1 VTPQDVLAELTS
13 LRDGDVPTH
22 GGATMAYVYDSG
34 RTDIEDLA
42 AAAQAAF
49 QWTNALDPTAFPSVA
64 RIENDLVGA
73 ALALLGGGPDAV
85 GTLTSGGTES
95 CLLAVLAA
103 RETWRARNGFPTH
116 PTGRARLLLPV
127 TSHAAFRKAAHL
139 FDLEIA
145 DVPVDPETCRADP
158 SVVADLL
165 DERAAL
171 VVVSA
176 PSYPQGVLDPIG
188 EIAGLAEAAGVP
200 CHVDACIGGWIL
212 PFLDDVPEPFD
223 LSVPGV
229 TSLSV
234 DLHKYGYAPKGVS
247 VLLAATPELRHAHW
261 FATAGWPGYPVVNP
275 TLAGT
280 RPAGPMAAAWA
291 VHRLLGTE
299 GYRDLARQTR
309 AATTALAEGIDRIPG
324 VRVVGRPV
332 ATLVALA
339 QDGADGVDVLNL
351 ADEMTARGWLLQPQP
366 PFAQPGGELPAT
378 LHLTVTG
385 ATAGRVDALLD
396 DLTAAAAA
404 ARELPAPV
412 PDAALVAA
420 AGTIDPAA
428 LTVAEVEGLLE
439 LAGVGG
445 GRLPERMAPVHA
457 LVAALPRPVAE
468 RLLAG
473 VLGQVYLP
481 AKG

>member
-1 VTPQDVLAELTS
+1 MAELTA
-13 LRDGDVPTH
+13 LQAGDVPTH

-34 RTDIEDLA
+34 RADVDELA
-42 AAAQAAF
+42 AAAQASF

-64 RIENDLVGA
+64 RIENDLVGVA
-73 ALALLGGGPDAV
+73 AALLGGGPGTV

-103 RETWRARNGFPTH
+103 RERWRAAGGP
-116 PTGRARLLLPV
+116 GRARLLLPV
-127 TSHAAFRKAAHL
+127 TAHAAFRKAAHL
-139 FDLEIA
+139 FDLEVV
-145 DVPVDPETCRADP
+145 DVPVDPVSCRADP
-158 SVVADLL
+158 AAVRTAL
-165 DERAAL
+165 DDRCAL
-171 VVVSA
+171 VVISA
-176 PSYPQGVLDPIG
+176 PSYPHGVLDPVG
-188 EIAGLAEAAGVP
+188 EIAGLAAAAGAG
-200 CHVDACIGGWIL
+200 CHVDACIGGWVL

-247 VLLAATPELRHAHW
+247 VLLTADPELRQAHW

-291 VHRLLGTE
+291 VHRLLGAP
-299 GYRDLARQTR
+299 GYRQLARDTR
-309 AATTALAEGIDRIPG
+309 AATLALAAGAG
-324 VRVVGRPV
+324 ALAGLRVVGTPV
-332 ATLVALA
+332 TTLVALA
-339 QDGADGVDVLNL
+339 QDGPDGVDVLNL

-366 PFAQPGGELPAT
+366 PFAQSGGDLPAT

-385 ATAGRVDALLD
+385 ATAGRVDALLA
-396 DLTAAAAA
+396 DLADAARDAAA
-404 ARELPAPV
+404 LPRPV
-412 PDAALVAA
+412 ADPELVAA
-420 AGTIDPAA
+420 AAGIDPAA
-428 LTVAEVEGLLE
+428 LTVAEVDGLLE

-473 VLGQVYLP
+473 VLDLVYRP
-481 AKG
+481 AAVPR

>member
-1 VTPQDVLAELTS
+1 VTPQDVLSELTA
-13 LRDGDVPTH
+13 LRAGDVPTH

-34 RTDIEDLA
+34 RTEIDELA
-42 AAAQAAF
+42 AGAAAAF

-73 ALALLGGGPDAV
+73 AVALLGGGPATV

-103 RETWRARNGFPTH
+103 RERWRATH
-116 PTGRARLLLPV
+116 PEGRPRLVLPV
-127 TSHAAFRKAAHL
+127 TAHAAFRKAAHL

-145 DVPVDPETCRADP
+145 DVPVDPVTCRAD
-158 SVVADLL
+158 VATVRELL
-165 DERAAL
+165 DDRTAL

-176 PSYPQGVLDPIG
+176 PSYPHGVLDPVVDV
-188 EIAGLAEAAGVP
+188 AALAAAAGVP
-200 CHVDACIGGWIL
+200 CHVDACIGGWVL
-212 PFLDDVPEPFD
+212 PFLDDVPEAFD

-247 VLLAATPELRHAHW
+247 VLLTADPELRQAHW

-280 RPAGPMAAAWA
+280 RPAGAMAAAWA
-291 VHRLLGTE
+291 VHRWLGVD
-299 GYRDLARQTR
+299 GYRELARRTR
-309 AATTALAEGIDRIPG
+309 EATVALARGIGGIDGI
-324 VRVVGRPV
+324 RVAGRPA

-339 QDGADGVDVLNL
+339 EDGPDGVDVLHL

-366 PFAQPGGELPAT
+366 GFAQEGGSLPAT

-385 ATAGRVDALLD
+385 ATAGRVDALLA
-396 DLTAAAAA
+396 DLADAARTAAA
-404 ARELPAPV
+404 LPRPV
-412 PDAALVAA
+412 ADPELVAA
-420 AGTIDPAA
+420 AATIDPAT
-428 LTVAEVEGLLE
+428 LTVAEVDALLE

-445 GRLPERMAPVHA
+445 AQLPERMAPVHA
-457 LVAALPRPVAE
+457 LVGALPRPVAE

-473 VLGQVYLP
+473 VLAQVYRP
-481 AKG
+481 AVPAR

>member
-1 VTPQDVLAELTS
+1 MNPDEVLAELTA
-13 LRDGDVPTH
+13 LQAGDVPTH

-34 RTDIEDLA
+34 RADLDGLA

-64 RIENDLVGA
+64 RIEDDLVGA
-73 ALALLGGGPDAV
+73 ALELLNGPPGAV

-103 RETWRARNGFPTH
+103 RERWRANRG
-116 PTGRARLLLPV
+116 TGTPRLLLPV
-127 TSHAAFRKAAHL
+127 TAHAAFRKAAHL
-139 FDLEIA
+139 FDLEVVDI
-145 DVPVDPETCRADP
+145 PVDPVTCRAVP
-158 SVVADLL
+158 SAVAAEL
-165 DERAAL
+165 DDRTAL

-176 PSYPQGVLDPIG
+176 PSYPHGVLDPVG
-188 EIAGLAEAAGVP
+188 EIAALAASAGVA

-223 LSVPGV
+223 LAVPGV

-247 VLLAATPELRHAHW
+247 VLLTAEPELRQHHW
-261 FATAGWPGYPVVNP
+261 FSTAGWPGYPVVNP

-299 GYRDLARQTR
+299 GYRRLARDTR
-309 AATTALAEGIDRIPG
+309 AATTALAEGIAAIPG
-324 VRVVGRPV
+324 LRVVGAPV
-332 ATLVALA
+332 ATLVAAA
-339 QDGADGVDVLNL
+339 QDGPDGVDVLNL

-366 PFAQPGGELPAT
+366 PFRQAGGDLPAT
-378 LHLTVTG
+378 LHMTVTA
-385 ATAGRVDALLD
+385 ATAARVEALLA
-396 DLTAAAAA
+396 DLAAAAKSA
-404 ARELPAPV
+404 ADLPRPM
-412 PDAALVAA
+412 PDPALVAA
-420 AGTIDPAA
+420 AATIDPAT
-428 LTVAEVEGLLE
+428 LTVAEVDALLE

-445 GRLPERMAPVHA
+445 GRLPERRAPVHA

-473 VLGQVYLP
+473 VLDLVYRP
-481 AKG
+481 

>member
-1 VTPQDVLAELTS
+1 MTPQDVLAELTA
-13 LRDGDVPTH
+13 LQAGDVPTH

-34 RTDIEDLA
+34 RTDIDDLA
-42 AAAQAAF
+42 AGAQAAF

-73 ALALLGGGPDAV
+73 ALALLGGGPGAV

-103 RETWRARNGFPTH
+103 RETLARAAAG
-116 PTGRARLLLPV
+116 TGTPRLLLPV
-127 TSHAAFRKAAHL
+127 TAHAAFRKAAHL
-139 FDLEIA
+139 FDLEVV
-145 DVPVDPETCRADP
+145 DVPVDPVTCRAD
-158 SVVADLL
+158 VAAVADLL
-165 DERAAL
+165 DERTAL

-176 PSYPQGVLDPIG
+176 PSYPHGVLDPVG
-188 EIAGLAEAAGVP
+188 EVAALAAAAGVP

-247 VLLAATPELRHAHW
+247 VLLSATPELRQAHW

-280 RPAGPMAAAWA
+280 RPAGAMAAAWA
-291 VHRLLGTE
+291 VHRLLGTD
-299 GYRDLARQTR
+299 GYRELAAQAHEATLALAR
-309 AATTALAEGIDRIPG
+309 GIADVPG
-324 VRVVGRPV
+324 IRVVGHPV

-339 QDGADGVDVLNL
+339 ADGPDGVDVLNL

-366 PFAQPGGELPAT
+366 PFAQAGGDLPAT

-385 ATAGRVDALLD
+385 ATAGRVPALLA
-396 DLTAAAAA
+396 DLPAA
-404 ARELPAPV
+404 AR
-412 PDAALVAA
+412 DAAALPRPVADPDLVAA
-420 AGTIDPAA
+420 AATIDPAT
-428 LTVAEVEGLLE
+428 LTVAEVDALLE
-439 LAGVGG
+439 VAGVGG

-468 RLLAG
+468 RLLSG
-473 VLGQVYLP
+473 VLDLVYRP
-481 AKG
+481 VSG

>member
-1 VTPQDVLAELTS
+1 VTPQDVLAELTA
-13 LRDGDVPTH
+13 LQDGDVPTH

-73 ALALLGGGPDAV
+73 ALALLGGGRDAV

-103 RETWRARNGFPTH
+103 RERWRAGGG
-116 PTGRARLLLPV
+116 TGRPTLVLPV
-127 TSHAAFRKAAHL
+127 TAHAAFRKAAHL
-139 FDLEIA
+139 FDLDVA
-145 DVPVDPETCRADP
+145 DVPVDPVTCRADAAA
-158 SVVADLL
+158 VAGLL
-165 DERAAL
+165 GPRTAL

-176 PSYPQGVLDPIG
+176 PSYPHGVLDPIG
-188 EIAGLAEAAGVP
+188 EIAGLAAAAGIP

-247 VLLAATPELRHAHW
+247 ILLTATPEHRHAHW
-261 FATAGWPGYPVVNP
+261 FSTAGWPGYPVVNP

-291 VHRLLGTE
+291 VHRMLGSE
-299 GYRDLARQTR
+299 GYRELARQ
-309 AATTALAEGIDRIPG
+309 AHDATVVLARGIAGIG
-324 VRVVGRPV
+324 GLRVLGDPV
-332 ATLVALA
+332 TTLVAVA
-339 QDGADGVDVLNL
+339 QDGDDGVDVLHL

-366 PFAQPGGELPAT
+366 PFAQPGGDLPAT

-385 ATAGRVDALLD
+385 ATAGRVEALLA

-412 PDAALVAA
+412 ADPELVAA
-420 AGTIDPAA
+420 AATIDPAT

-457 LVAALPRPVAE
+457 LVGALPRPVAE

-473 VLGQVYLP
+473 VLGQVYRP
-481 AKG
+481 DGPSA

>member
-1 VTPQDVLAELTS
+1 MTPETVLAELIA
-13 LRDGDVPTH
+13 LQAGDVPTH

-34 RTDIEDLA
+34 REGLEELA
-42 AAAQAAF
+42 VAAQAAY

-73 ALALLGGGPDAV
+73 AVQLLGGGPGTV

-103 RETWRARNGFPTH
+103 REVWRAG
-116 PTGRARLLLPV
+116 GRSGRPSMLLPV
-127 TSHAAFRKAAHL
+127 TAHAAFRKAAHL
-139 FDLEIA
+139 FDLDVV
-145 DVPVDPETCRADP
+145 DVPVDPTTCRALP
-158 SVVADLL
+158 AAVVEAL
-165 DERAAL
+165 DDRSAL

-176 PSYPQGVLDPIG
+176 PSYPHGVLDPVG
-188 EIAGLAEAAGVP
+188 EIAALAVDAGVP
-200 CHVDACIGGWIL
+200 CHVDACIGGWVL

-247 VLLAATPELRHAHW
+247 VLLSATPEYRHAHG
-261 FATAGWPGYPVVNP
+261 FSTAGWPGYPVVNP

-291 VHRLLGTE
+291 VHRWLGDD
-299 GYRDLARQTR
+299 GYRELATR
-309 AATTALAEGIDRIPG
+309 AHAATVALAEGIAAIEG
-324 VRVVGRPV
+324 LRVVGRPV
-332 ATLVALA
+332 ATLVAVA
-339 QDGADGVDVLNL
+339 QDGPDGVDVLNL

-366 PFAQPGGELPAT
+366 PFAQDAGDLPAT

-385 ATAGRVDALLD
+385 ATAGRADALLA
-396 DLTAAAAA
+396 DLADAARTAAG
-404 ARELPAPV
+404 LPRPV
-412 PDAALVAA
+412 ADPDLVAA
-420 AGTIDPAA
+420 AATIDPTT
-428 LTVAEVEGLLE
+428 LTVAEVDGLLE
-439 LAGVGG
+439 VAGVGG
-445 GRLPERMAPVHA
+445 GTLPERMAPVHA

-468 RLLAG
+468 RLLSG
-473 VLGQVYLP
+473 VISQVYRP
-481 AKG
+481 TR

>member
-1 VTPQDVLAELTS
+1 MSPQDVLAELTA
-13 LRDGDVPTH
+13 LQARDVPTH

-34 RTDIEDLA
+34 RTDIDELA
-42 AAAQAAF
+42 AATQAMF

-73 ALALLGGGPDAV
+73 ALALLGGPPGAV

-103 RETWRARNGFPTH
+103 RETWRAQGG
-116 PTGRARLLLPV
+116 TGAPRLLLPV
-127 TSHAAFRKAAHL
+127 TAHAAFRKAAHL
-139 FDLEIA
+139 FGLEVA
-145 DVPVDPETCRADP
+145 DVPVDAETCRADV
-158 SVVADLL
+158 SAVADLL
-165 DERAAL
+165 DERTAL

-176 PSYPQGVLDPIG
+176 PSYPHGVLDPVG
-188 EIAGLAEAAGVP
+188 EVAALAAAAGVP

-212 PFLDDVPEPFD
+212 PFLDDVPEAFD

-247 VLLAATPELRHAHW
+247 VLLSASPEFRQAHW
-261 FATAGWPGYPVVNP
+261 FSTAGWPGYPVVNP

-291 VHRLLGTE
+291 VHRLLGID
-299 GYRDLARQTR
+299 GYRE
-309 AATTALAEGIDRIPG
+309 LAEQAHQATLALVRGIADIPG
-324 VRVVGRPV
+324 IRVVGQPV
-332 ATLVALA
+332 ATLVAVA
-339 QDGADGVDVLNL
+339 EDDGPDAVDVLNL

-366 PFAQPGGELPAT
+366 PFRQPGGELPAT
-378 LHLTVTG
+378 LHLTITG
-385 ATAGRVDALLD
+385 ATARRVSALLAG
-396 DLTAAAAA
+396 LAAA
-404 ARELPAPV
+404 ARTATALPRPV
-412 PDAALVAA
+412 ADPDLVAA
-420 AGTIDPAA
+420 AATVDPTA
-428 LTVAEVEGLLE
+428 LTVAEVDALLE
-439 LAGVGG
+439 VAGVGG

-468 RLLAG
+468 RLLSG
-473 VLGQVYLP
+473 VLDLVYRP
-481 AKG
+481 AAEPFSR

>member
-1 VTPQDVLAELTS
+1 MSPQDVLTELTA
-13 LRDGDVPTH
+13 LQAGDVPTH

-34 RTDIEDLA
+34 HADIDRLA

-64 RIENDLVGA
+64 RIEHDLVGA
-73 ALALLGGGPDAV
+73 ALGLLGGGRDAV

-103 RETWRARNGFPTH
+103 RETWRARGGV
-116 PTGRARLLLPV
+116 GRARLLLPV
-127 TSHAAFRKAAHL
+127 TAHAAFRKAAHL
-139 FDLEIA
+139 FDLEVV
-145 DVPVDPETCRADP
+145 DVPVDPATCRAVP
-158 SVVADLL
+158 SALAAEL
-165 DERAAL
+165 DDRTAL

-176 PSYPQGVLDPIG
+176 PSYPHGVLDPVG
-188 EIAGLAEAAGVP
+188 EIAALAANAGVA

-223 LSVPGV
+223 LAVPGV

-247 VLLAATPELRHAHW
+247 VLLTAEPELRQHHW
-261 FATAGWPGYPVVNP
+261 FSTAGWPGYPVVNP

-299 GYRDLARQTR
+299 GYRRLARDTR
-309 AATTALAEGIDRIPG
+309 AATTALAEGIAAIPG
-324 VRVVGRPV
+324 LRVVGAPV
-332 ATLVALA
+332 ATLVAAA
-339 QDGADGVDVLNL
+339 QDGPDGVDVLNL

-366 PFAQPGGELPAT
+366 PFEDLPAT

-385 ATAGRVDALLD
+385 ATAGRVDALLA
-396 DLTAAAAA
+396 DLADAARAAAA
-404 ARELPAPV
+404 LPAPV
-412 PDAALVAA
+412 ADPDLVAA
-420 AGTIDPAA
+420 AATIDPAA
-428 LTVAEVEGLLE
+428 LTVAEVDALLE
-439 LAGVGG
+439 VAGVGG
-445 GRLPERMAPVHA
+445 GKLPERMAPVHA

-473 VLGQVYLP
+473 VLDLVYRP
-481 AKG
+481 SRP

>member
-1 VTPQDVLAELTS
+1 MTPQDVLAELTAMQA
-13 LRDGDVPTH
+13 GDLPTH

-34 RTDIEDLA
+34 RADIDELA

-73 ALALLGGGPDAV
+73 AVGLLGGDAATV

-103 RETWRARNGFPTH
+103 RERWRRTAGA
-116 PTGRARLLLPV
+116 GRARLLLPV
-127 TSHAAFRKAAHL
+127 TAHAAFRKAAHL
-139 FDLEIA
+139 FGLEVV
-145 DVPVDPETCRADP
+145 DVAVDPATCRADP
-158 SVVADLL
+158 SVVAGLL
-165 DERAAL
+165 DERTAL

-176 PSYPQGVLDPIG
+176 PSYPHGVLDPVAD
-188 EIAGLAEAAGVP
+188 IAALTAAAGVP

-247 VLLAATPELRHAHW
+247 VLLTADPELRQEHW

-280 RPAGPMAAAWA
+280 RPAGAMAAAWA
-291 VHRLLGTE
+291 VHRWLGTD
-299 GYRDLARQTR
+299 GYRALARQAHAATR
-309 AATTALAEGIDRIPG
+309 ALATGIAAIDG
-324 VRVVGRPV
+324 LRVVGDPV
-332 ATLVALA
+332 TTLVAVA
-339 QDGADGVDVLNL
+339 QHGADGVDVLNL

-366 PFAQPGGELPAT
+366 PFAQPGGDLPAT

-385 ATAGRVDALLD
+385 ATADRVPALLA
-396 DLTAAAAA
+396 DLADAAGAAAA
-404 ARELPAPV
+404 LPRPV
-412 PDAALVAA
+412 ADPELVAA
-420 AGTIDPAA
+420 AATIDPAA
-428 LTVAEVEGLLE
+428 LTVAEVDALLE

-457 LVAALPRPVAE
+457 LVAALPRAVAE

-473 VLGQVYLP
+473 VLDLVYRP
-481 AKG
+481 APRR

>member
-1 VTPQDVLAELTS
+1 MSPEDVLTALTA
-13 LRDGDVPTH
+13 LQARDLPTH

-34 RTDIEDLA
+34 RDDIDDVA

-64 RIENDLVGA
+64 RIENDLVGGA
-73 ALALLGGGPDAV
+73 AALLGGGPRTV

-103 RETWRARNGFPTH
+103 RERWRAKGGS
-116 PTGRARLLLPV
+116 GRPRVLLPV
-127 TSHAAFRKAAHL
+127 TAHAAFRKAAHL
-139 FDLEIA
+139 FDLEVA
-145 DVPVDPETCRADP
+145 DVPVDPAGCRAVP
-158 SVVADLL
+158 AAVEELL

-176 PSYPQGVLDPIG
+176 PSYPHGVLDPVG
-188 EIAGLAEAAGVP
+188 EIAALASSAGVL
-200 CHVDACIGGWIL
+200 CHVDACIGGWVL
-212 PFLDDVPEPFD
+212 PFLDDIREPFD

-247 VLLAATPELRHAHW
+247 VLLTSEPELRQAHW
-261 FATAGWPGYPVVNP
+261 FSTAGWPGYPVVNP

-291 VHRLLGTE
+291 VHRLLGTD
-299 GYRDLARQTR
+299 GYRDLALRTR
-309 AATTALAEGIDRIPG
+309 EATVTLAGGIAAIEGL
-324 VRVVGRPV
+324 RVVGRPV
-332 ATLVALA
+332 ATLVAVA
-339 QDGADGVDVLNL
+339 QDGPGGVDVLNL

-366 PFAQPGGELPAT
+366 PFAQPGGDLPAT

-385 ATAGRVDALLD
+385 ATAGRVDALLS
-396 DLTAAAAA
+396 DLAAA
-404 ARELPAPV
+404 AR
-412 PDAALVAA
+412 DAAALPPPVADPDLVAA
-420 AGTIDPAA
+420 AATIDPAT
-428 LTVAEVEGLLE
+428 LTVAEVDALLQIV
-439 LAGVGG
+439 GVDG

-473 VLGQVYLP
+473 VLDLVYRPVPNLRP
-481 AKG
+481 

>member
-1 VTPQDVLAELTS
+1 MSPEDVLAELKALQT
-13 LRDGDVPTH
+13 GDVPTH

-34 RTDIEDLA
+34 RTDLDELA

-73 ALALLGGGPDAV
+73 ALALLGGGPEAV
-85 GTLTSGGTES
+85 GTLTAGGTES
-95 CLLAVLAA
+95 CQLAVLAA
-103 RETWRARNGFPTH
+103 RERWRAAGGQGLPRM
-116 PTGRARLLLPV
+116 LLPV
-127 TSHAAFRKAAHL
+127 TAHAAFRKAAHL
-139 FDLEIA
+139 FGLEVV
-145 DVPVDPETCRADP
+145 DVPVDPGTCRADP
-158 SVVADLL
+158 AAVAGLL

-176 PSYPQGVLDPIG
+176 PSYPHGVLDPVG
-188 EIAGLAEAAGVP
+188 EIAGLAGAAGVP
-200 CHVDACIGGWIL
+200 CHVDACIGGWVL

-247 VLLAATPELRHAHW
+247 VLLTATPEYRHGHW
-261 FATAGWPGYPVVNP
+261 FSTAGWPGYPVVNP

-291 VHRLLGTE
+291 VQRLLGTD
-299 GYRDLARQTR
+299 GYRALARQAH
-309 AATTALAEGIDRIPG
+309 AATVRLVEGAGEIPG

-339 QDGADGVDVLNL
+339 QDGGDGVDVLNL

-366 PFAQPGGELPAT
+366 PFAQPGGDLPAT

-396 DLTAAAAA
+396 DLRAA
-404 ARELPAPV
+404 ARTAAELPAPV
-412 PDAALVAA
+412 ADPDLVAA
-420 AGTIDPAA
+420 AATIDPAA
-428 LTVAEVEGLLE
+428 LTVAEVEALLE

-445 GRLPERMAPVHA
+445 GRLPDRMAPVHA

-473 VLGQVYLP
+473 VLGQVYRP
-481 AKG
+481 SR

>member
-1 VTPQDVLAELTS
+1 MSPDEVLAELTA
-13 LRDGDVPTH
+13 LQAGDLPTH

-34 RTDIEDLA
+34 LAGLEELA

-64 RIENDLVGA
+64 RLENDLVGA
-73 ALALLGGGPDAV
+73 AARLLGGGPGTV

-95 CLLAVLAA
+95 CLLAVLSA
-103 RETWRARNGFPTH
+103 RETWRAR
-116 PTGRARLLLPV
+116 GRAGRPRLLLPV
-127 TSHAAFRKAAHL
+127 TAHAAFRKSAHL
-139 FDLEIA
+139 FDLDVV
-145 DVPVDPETCRADP
+145 DVPVDPTTCRAVP
-158 SVVADLL
+158 AAVAAAL
-165 DERAAL
+165 DEQAAL

-176 PSYPQGVLDPIG
+176 PSYPHGVLDPVG
-188 EIAGLAEAAGVP
+188 EIAALAASVGVP

-223 LSVPGV
+223 LSVDGV

-247 VLLAATPELRHAHW
+247 VLLTATPELRHAHW
-261 FATAGWPGYPVVNP
+261 FTTAGWPGYPVVNP

-291 VHRLLGTE
+291 VHRWLGDD
-299 GYRDLARQTR
+299 GYRELARRTR
-309 AATTALAEGIDRIPG
+309 AATVALAAGASAIEGL
-324 VRVVGRPV
+324 RVVGTPV

-351 ADEMTARGWLLQPQP
+351 ADEMTARGWMLQPQP
-366 PFAQPGGELPAT
+366 PFAQDGGDLPPT

-385 ATAGRVDALLD
+385 ATAGRVEALLA
-396 DLTAAAAA
+396 DLTEA
-404 ARELPAPV
+404 ARASAALPRPV
-412 PDAALVAA
+412 ADPDLVAA
-420 AGTIDPAA
+420 AATIDPVT
-428 LTVAEVEGLLE
+428 LTVAEVDALLE
-439 LAGVGG
+439 VAGVGN

-457 LVAALPRPVAE
+457 LVSALPRPVAE

-473 VLGQVYLP
+473 VLAQVYRP
-481 AKG
+481 SR

>member
-1 VTPQDVLAELTS
+1 VNPSDVLAELTA
-13 LRDGDVPTH
+13 LQAGDVPTH

-34 RTDIEDLA
+34 RAGVDELA
-42 AAAQAAF
+42 AAAQAAY

-73 ALALLGGGPDAV
+73 AAALLGGDGATV
-85 GTLTSGGTES
+85 GTVTSGGTES

-103 RETWRARNGFPTH
+103 RERWRAR
-116 PTGRARLLLPV
+116 GRGGDRPRLLLPV
-127 TSHAAFRKAAHL
+127 TAHAAFRKAAHL
-139 FDLEIA
+139 FDVEVVDL
-145 DVPVDPETCRADP
+145 PVDPATCRVLPAAV
-158 SVVADLL
+158 SAEL
-165 DERAAL
+165 DDRAAL

-176 PSYPQGVLDPIG
+176 PSYPHGVLAPVG
-188 EIAGLAEAAGVP
+188 EVAALAAAAGVP
-200 CHVDACIGGWIL
+200 CHVDACIGGWVL

-247 VLLAATPELRHAHW
+247 VLLTADAELRHAHW
-261 FATAGWPGYPVVNP
+261 FSTAGWPGYPVVNP

-291 VHRLLGTE
+291 VQRELGTE
-299 GYRDLARQTR
+299 GYRQLARSAR
-309 AATTALAEGIDRIPG
+309 AATVALAEGISALPG
-324 VRVVGRPV
+324 LRVVGRPV
-332 ATLVALA
+332 STLVAVA
-339 QDGADGVDVLNL
+339 ERGPDGVDVLNL

-366 PFAQPGGELPAT
+366 PFDQPGGALPAT

-385 ATAGRVDALLD
+385 ATAGRVEALLA
-396 DLTAAAAA
+396 DLAAA
-404 ARELPAPV
+404 ARAAAALPRPQADP
-412 PDAALVAA
+412 ALVAA
-420 AGTIDPAA
+420 AATIDPAA

-473 VLGQVYLP
+473 VLGQVYRP
-481 AKG
+481 SAVVGS

>member
-1 VTPQDVLAELTS
+1 MTPDDVLAELRA
-13 LRDGDVPTH
+13 LQAEDVPTH
-22 GGATMAYVYDSG
+22 GGGTMAYVYDSG
-34 RTDIEDLA
+34 RSDVDALA
-42 AAAQAAF
+42 AGAQAAF

-73 ALALLGGGPDAV
+73 ACALLGGGATTV

-103 RETWRARNGFPTH
+103 RERWRARGG
-116 PTGRARLLLPV
+116 TGRPRLLLPV
-127 TSHAAFRKAAHL
+127 TAHAAFRKAAHL
-139 FDLEIA
+139 FDLEVV
-145 DVPVDPETCRADP
+145 DVPVDAGSCRAEP
-158 SVVADLL
+158 GTVAGLL

-176 PSYPQGVLDPIG
+176 PSYPHGVLDPVG
-188 EIAGLAEAAGVP
+188 EIAGLAAAADVP
-200 CHVDACIGGWIL
+200 CHVDACIGGWVL

-247 VLLAATPELRHAHW
+247 VLLSSTPEYRHGHW
-261 FATAGWPGYPVVNP
+261 FSTAGWPGYPVVNP

-280 RPAGPMAAAWA
+280 RPAGAMAAAWA
-291 VHRLLGTE
+291 VHRWLGAD
-299 GYRDLARQTR
+299 GYRDLARRTR
-309 AATTALAEGIDRIPG
+309 AATVALAEGATAIPG
-324 VRVVGRPV
+324 VRVVGEPV

-339 QDGADGVDVLNL
+339 QDGPGGVDVLNL

-366 PFAQPGGELPAT
+366 PFPQEVGDLPAT

-385 ATAGRVDALLD
+385 ATAGRVDALLA
-396 DLTAAAAA
+396 DLADAAKDAAA
-404 ARELPAPV
+404 LPRPV
-412 PDAALVAA
+412 ADPALVAA
-420 AGTIDPAA
+420 AATIDPST
-428 LTVAEVEGLLE
+428 LTVAEVESLLD

-445 GRLPERMAPVHA
+445 GTLPERMAPVHA
-457 LVAALPRPVAE
+457 LVTALPRTVAE

-473 VLGQVYLP
+473 VLGRIYRPGNGLS
-481 AKG
+481 G

>member
-1 VTPQDVLAELTS
+1 VTPDDVLIELKT
-13 LRDGDVPTH
+13 LQDGDVPTH

-34 RTDIEDLA
+34 LEGIEGLA
-42 AAAQAAF
+42 AAAQAAY

-73 ALALLGGGPDAV
+73 AKRLLGGGPEAV

-103 RETWRARNGFPTH
+103 RERWRASGG
-116 PTGRARLLLPV
+116 TGRPRLLLPV
-127 TSHAAFRKAAHL
+127 TAHAAFRKAAHL
-139 FDLEIA
+139 FDLEVA
-145 DVPVDPETCRADP
+145 DVPVDPVSCRAEP
-158 SVVADLL
+158 SAVAGLL
-165 DERAAL
+165 DARAAL

-176 PSYPQGVLDPIG
+176 PSYPQGVLDPVG
-188 EIAGLAEAAGVP
+188 EIAARAADAGVP

-247 VLLAATPELRHAHW
+247 VLLSATPECRQGHW
-261 FATAGWPGYPVVNP
+261 FSTAGWPGYPVVNP

-291 VHRLLGTE
+291 VHRWLGDD
-299 GYRDLARQTR
+299 GYRELARRTR
-309 AATTALAEGIDRIPG
+309 AATLALAEGAAAIDG
-324 VRVVGRPV
+324 VRVAGRPV

-339 QDGADGVDVLNL
+339 KDGPDGVDVLNL

-366 PFAQPGGELPAT
+366 PFAQPGGDLPAT

-385 ATAGRVDALLD
+385 ATAGRVDALLA
-396 DLTAAAAA
+396 DLSDAARAAAA
-404 ARELPAPV
+404 LPPPV
-412 PDAALVAA
+412 ADPDLVAA
-420 AGTIDPAA
+420 AATIDPAA
-428 LTVAEVEGLLE
+428 LTVAEVDALLE
-439 LAGVGG
+439 VAGVGG
-445 GRLPERMAPVHA
+445 GKLPERMAPVHA

-473 VLGQVYLP
+473 VLDLVYR
-481 AKG
+481 G

>member
-1 VTPQDVLAELTS
+1 MTPQDVLTELTA
-13 LRDGDVPTH
+13 LQAGDVPTH

-34 RTDIEDLA
+34 RADIDKLA
-42 AAAQAAF
+42 ADAQAAF

-73 ALALLGGGPDAV
+73 ALALLGGGPAAV

-103 RETWRARNGFPTH
+103 RETWRAS
-116 PTGRARLLLPV
+116 GRAGRPRLLLPV
-127 TSHAAFRKAAHL
+127 TAHAAFRKAAHL
-139 FDLEIA
+139 FDLEVA
-145 DVPVDPETCRADP
+145 DVPVDPGTCRAD
-158 SVVADLL
+158 VAAVADLL
-165 DERAAL
+165 DERSAL

-176 PSYPQGVLDPIG
+176 PSYPHGVLDPVG
-188 EIAGLAEAAGVP
+188 DVAALAADAGVP
-200 CHVDACIGGWIL
+200 CHVDACIGGWVL

-247 VLLAATPELRHAHW
+247 VLLTATPEMRQGHW
-261 FATAGWPGYPVVNP
+261 FSTAGWPGYPVVNP

-291 VHRLLGTE
+291 VHRWLGTD
-299 GYRDLARQTR
+299 GYRQLARQ
-309 AATTALAEGIDRIPG
+309 AHGATLSLVRGIADVPG
-324 VRVVGRPV
+324 IRVVGRPA
-332 ATLVALA
+332 ATLVAVA
-339 QDGADGVDVLNL
+339 ADGPDGVDVLNL

-366 PFAQPGGELPAT
+366 PFTQPDGGELPAT

-385 ATAGRVDALLD
+385 ATADRVPALLADLD
-396 DLTAAAAA
+396 DATRVAAT
-404 ARELPAPV
+404 LPWPV
-412 PDAALVAA
+412 ADPALVAA
-420 AGTIDPAA
+420 AATIDPAT
-428 LTVAEVEGLLE
+428 LTVAEVDALLE
-439 LAGVGG
+439 VAGVGG

-468 RLLAG
+468 RLLSG
-473 VLGQVYLP
+473 VLDLVYRVSH
-481 AKG
+481 

>member
-1 VTPQDVLAELTS
+1 VTPQDVLSELTA
-13 LRDGDVPTH
+13 LQTGDVPTH

-34 RTDIEDLA
+34 REGIDELA

-64 RIENDLVGA
+64 RIENDLVGTA
-73 ALALLGGGPDAV
+73 AALLGGGPDTV

-103 RETWRARNGFPTH
+103 RERWRAL
-116 PTGRARLLLPV
+116 GRAGRPRLLLPV
-127 TSHAAFRKAAHL
+127 TAHAAFRKAAHL
-139 FDLEIA
+139 FDLDIM
-145 DVPVDPETCRADP
+145 DIPVDPDTCRADP
-158 SVVADLL
+158 SAVAELL
-165 DERAAL
+165 DERTAL

-176 PSYPQGVLDPIG
+176 PSYPHGVLDPVG
-188 EIAGLAEAAGVP
+188 EVAGLAAAAGVP
-200 CHVDACIGGWIL
+200 CHVDACIGGWVL

-223 LSVPGV
+223 LSVRGV

-247 VLLAATPELRHAHW
+247 VLLTADPELRHAHW

-291 VHRLLGTE
+291 VHRWLGTD
-299 GYRDLARQTR
+299 GYRELARQ
-309 AATTALAEGIDRIPG
+309 AHGATAELVGGIGGIPG
-324 VRVVGRPV
+324 IRVVGEPV
-332 ATLVALA
+332 ATLVAVA
-339 QDGADGVDVLNL
+339 QDGPEGVDVLNL

-385 ATAGRVDALLD
+385 ATAGRVAALLD
-396 DLTAAAAA
+396 DLADATRTAAA
-404 ARELPAPV
+404 LPRPV
-412 PDAALVAA
+412 ADPELVAA
-420 AGTIDPAA
+420 AATIDPAT
-428 LTVAEVEGLLE
+428 LTVAEVEALLE
-439 LAGVGG
+439 LAGVGS

-473 VLGQVYLP
+473 VLGEVYRP
-481 AKG
+481 AVAAR

>member
-1 VTPQDVLAELTS
+1 VTPQEVLAELTA
-13 LRDGDVPTH
+13 LQAGDVPTH

-34 RTDIEDLA
+34 RADVDEVA

-64 RIENDLVGA
+64 TIENDLVGA
-73 ALALLGGGPDAV
+73 AASLLGGGPGTV

-103 RETWRARNGFPTH
+103 RERWRAGGG
-116 PTGRARLLLPV
+116 TGRPRLVLPV
-127 TSHAAFRKAAHL
+127 TAHAAFRKAAHL
-139 FDLEIA
+139 FDLEVA
-145 DVPVDPETCRADP
+145 DVPVDPRSCRADP
-158 SVVADLL
+158 AAVRGLL
-165 DERAAL
+165 DDRTAL
-171 VVVSA
+171 AVVSA
-176 PSYPQGVLDPIG
+176 PSYPHGVLDPVG
-188 EIAGLAEAAGVP
+188 EIAGAAAAAGVP
-200 CHVDACIGGWIL
+200 CHVDACIGGWVL
-212 PFLDDVPEPFD
+212 PFVDDLPEPFD

-247 VLLAATPELRHAHW
+247 VLLTADPELRQGHW
-261 FATAGWPGYPVVNP
+261 FSTAGWPGYPVVNP

-291 VHRLLGTE
+291 VHRLLGTD
-299 GYRDLARQTR
+299 GYRELARRTR
-309 AATTALAEGIDRIPG
+309 AATSALTQGIGGIG
-324 VRVVGRPV
+324 GLRVVGTPV

-339 QDGADGVDVLNL
+339 QDGPAGVDVLNL

-366 PFAQPGGELPAT
+366 PFAQPGGDLPAT

-385 ATAGRVDALLD
+385 ATAGRVGALLA
-396 DLTAAAAA
+396 DLADAARTAAG
-404 ARELPAPV
+404 LPPPV
-412 PDAALVAA
+412 ADPDLVAA
-420 AGTIDPAA
+420 AATIDPAA
-428 LTVAEVEGLLE
+428 LTVAEVDALLE

-468 RLLAG
+468 RLLSG
-473 VLGQVYLP
+473 VLDLVYRP
-481 AKG
+481 AVGVR

>member
-1 VTPQDVLAELTS
+1 MTPDDVLAELTA
-13 LRDGDVPTH
+13 LQAGDLPTH

-34 RTDIEDLA
+34 RADVDGLA

-73 ALALLGGGPDAV
+73 ALDLLGGGPAAV

-103 RETWRARNGFPTH
+103 RDRRRAGGG
-116 PTGRARLLLPV
+116 TGRPRLLLPV
-127 TSHAAFRKAAHL
+127 TAHAAFRKAAHL
-139 FDLEIA
+139 FDLDVA
-145 DVPVDPETCRADP
+145 DVPVDPDTCRADP
-158 SVVADLL
+158 AAVARLL

-176 PSYPQGVLDPIG
+176 PSYPHGVLDPVG
-188 EIAGLAEAAGVP
+188 EIAGLAAAAGVP
-200 CHVDACIGGWIL
+200 CHVDACIGGWVL

-247 VLLAATPELRHAHW
+247 ILLTASAELRQHHW

-291 VHRLLGTE
+291 VHRWLGE
-299 GYRDLARQTR
+299 DGYRDLARRTR
-309 AATTALAEGIDRIPG
+309 QATLDLAAGAAAIDGI
-324 VRVVGRPV
+324 RVVGTPV
-332 ATLVALA
+332 GTLVALA
-339 QDGADGVDVLNL
+339 EDGPDGVDMLNL

-366 PFAQPGGELPAT
+366 PFAQADGDLPAT

-385 ATAGRVDALLD
+385 ATAGRVDALLA
-396 DLTAAAAA
+396 DLAAAASTAAA
-404 ARELPAPV
+404 LPAPV
-412 PDAALVAA
+412 ADPDLVAA
-420 AGTIDPAA
+420 AATIDPAA
-428 LTVAEVEGLLE
+428 LTVAEVDALLE
-439 LAGVGG
+439 VAGVGG

-473 VLGQVYLP
+473 VLDLVYRP
-481 AKG
+481 RN

>member
-1 VTPQDVLAELTS
+1 MTPDDVLAELTA
-13 LRDGDVPTH
+13 LQAGDVPTH

-34 RTDIEDLA
+34 LEGLDDLA

-73 ALALLGGGPDAV
+73 AAALLGGGPDVV

-95 CLLAVLAA
+95 CLLAVLSA
-103 RETWRARNGFPTH
+103 RERWRAAGAP
-116 PTGRARLLLPV
+116 GRRPRLVLPV
-127 TSHAAFRKAAHL
+127 TAHAAFRKAAHL
-139 FDLEIA
+139 FDLEVA
-145 DVPVDPETCRADP
+145 EVPVDPVTCRADAAA
-158 SVVADLL
+158 VAALL
-165 DERAAL
+165 DERTAL

-176 PSYPQGVLDPIG
+176 PSYPHGVLDPVG
-188 EIAGLAEAAGVP
+188 EVAALAAAAGVP
-200 CHVDACIGGWIL
+200 CHVDACIGGWVL
-212 PFLDDVPEPFD
+212 PFLDGVPERFD

-247 VLLAATPELRHAHW
+247 VLLTADPGLRRAHW
-261 FATAGWPGYPVVNP
+261 FTTAGWPGYPVVNP

-280 RPAGPMAAAWA
+280 RSAGPMAAAWA
-291 VHRLLGTE
+291 VHRLLGVE
-299 GYRDLARQTR
+299 GYRSLARRAR
-309 AATTALAEGIDRIPG
+309 AATVALAEGIG
-324 VRVVGRPV
+324 AVEGLRVVGTPA

-366 PFAQPGGELPAT
+366 PFGQPGGADLPAT
-378 LHLTVTG
+378 LHLTVTA
-385 ATAGRVDALLD
+385 ATAGRVDALLA
-396 DLTAAAAA
+396 DLADAARAAAA
-404 ARELPAPV
+404 LPRPV
-412 PDAALVAA
+412 ADPALVAA
-420 AGTIDPAA
+420 AATLDPAA
-428 LTVAEVEGLLE
+428 LTAVEVDALLA

-445 GRLPERMAPVHA
+445 GLPERMAPVHA
-457 LVAALPRPVAE
+457 LVAALPRPLAE

-473 VLGQVYLP
+473 VLELVYRP
-481 AKG
+481 TTVPR